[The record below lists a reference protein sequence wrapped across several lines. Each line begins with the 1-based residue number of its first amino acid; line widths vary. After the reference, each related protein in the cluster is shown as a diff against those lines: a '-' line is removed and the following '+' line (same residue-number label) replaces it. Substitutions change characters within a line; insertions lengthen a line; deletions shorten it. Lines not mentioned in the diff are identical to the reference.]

1 MGPISSLI
9 TMPEWLDLL
18 IALLIG
24 IGFGFSLEQ
33 AGFSSSRKLAGMFYG
48 YDTTVIKVFFTA
60 AIVALVG
67 SQFLS
72 FFGLL
77 NLNQVFVN
85 EFYVNASIVGGIIMG
100 AGFIMGGFCPGTG
113 LSALSIG
120 KIDAMFSLPADSP
133 VLFFLERLIL
143 SFKILRTASIKARLK
158 LMKLLG
164 ISPGLFTLLLIVA
177 AAVMFWI
184 AEASRKEICTS
195 GYNKRNLILQYMN
208 TREKFSVGLLC
219 LGLILALLPL
229 TAQQVIYCKAPDKLL
244 PEILDNKT
252 YLSVDQV
259 ARFVVSED
267 SSVQIIDLRS
277 ARRIQII
284 QYSRVNKYSL

>member
-1 MGPISSLI
+1 MGPISSVF
-9 TMPEWLDLL
+9 TMPEWLDML

-33 AGFSSSRKLAGMFYG
+33 AGFSSSRKLVGMFYG

-85 EFYVNASIVGGIIMG
+85 EFYVSASITGGVIMG

-120 KIDAMFSLPADSP
+120 KIDALAYVIGGLTGAF
-133 VLFFLERLIL
+133 LFGETYPLIQNL
-143 SFKILRTASIKARLK
+143 ANGSYKGAVKIDQA
-158 LMKLLG
+158 LG
-164 ISPGLFTLLLIVA
+164 IPTGLFIFLLIC
-177 AAVMFWI
+177 AAVAMFWI
-184 AEASRKEICTS
+184 GELAEKRFSRPDITS
-195 GYNKRNLILQYMN
+195 E
-208 TREKFSVGLLC
+208 T
-219 LGLILALLPL
+219 
-229 TAQQVIYCKAPDKLL
+229 
-244 PEILDNKT
+244 
-252 YLSVDQV
+252 
-259 ARFVVSED
+259 
-267 SSVQIIDLRS
+267 
-277 ARRIQII
+277 
-284 QYSRVNKYSL
+284 